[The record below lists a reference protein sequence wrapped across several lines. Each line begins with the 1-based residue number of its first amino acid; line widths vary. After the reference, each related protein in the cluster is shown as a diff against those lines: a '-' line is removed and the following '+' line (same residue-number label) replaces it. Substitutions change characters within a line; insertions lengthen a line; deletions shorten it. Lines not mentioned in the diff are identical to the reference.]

1 MDKLKARLFKKSN
14 LWHLG
19 ALVLFV
25 VIAMAFFSPAL
36 KGYNVN
42 QPDVVNW
49 VGMSQ
54 EVKDYRATDG
64 QPGWTNSMFSGMPAT
79 QISMSYE
86 GRGFINFM
94 KDAFTLWL
102 PRPICFMFLYFISF
116 YIMAIS
122 FRIKPLAAVIG
133 AIAFGLSSNQIIII
147 EAGHL
152 TKAFAIGFAPLVI
165 AGMVFAYRWKN
176 WVLGVGL
183 SALFMTMEI
192 SANHVQITYYMGFV
206 LLALGI
212 VEVIRYAMKKK
223 SFVHFGKVTAG
234 IVIAYGVA
242 FLVNY
247 GNLSGT
253 TEYAKYSTRGG
264 SNLTENVDGTS
275 NDDNVTSGLDREY
288 ITDWS
293 YGTGETFT
301 FIVPNFKG
309 GPTQAIAQNEDSK
322 ELLKETPAQY
332 KPFVQGN
339 NQYFGD
345 QPFTS
350 GPVYIGIIV
359 IFLAFLALVY
369 SKEKARW
376 GLLAAA
382 FITVLLSWGK
392 NFMGLTDFFIDNIP
406 GYNKF
411 RAVTIILAVAQLC
424 VPLLGVM
431 FLNRLFKAR
440 KAIAENMMGFFVVT
454 GFFAVILIGFAGA
467 PELFN
472 TFLSEAEVNNLD
484 SILDPVAF
492 DQYSEAYDELVAVRI
507 SVFRADVLRSL
518 AFLILTAAVIFVYLK
533 TEVHKFIIAPILV
546 VLVLADMGLVVKRYL
561 ANEKSGKNYEQWTET
576 WKQEVPF
583 TASNIDLQIYNNEV
597 LANPQIQV
605 AVDSAFKAN
614 ADAFKDMEPGEKKRR
629 QDWLKFRVLNRMT
642 NYRVFDTNN
651 AFNSSKTSYFHKSI
665 GGYHGAKLSRYQE
678 LIEFQ
683 ISRMNA
689 SVVNMLNT
697 KYQINYFRDQA
708 GNTQSS
714 LSLNPDAM
722 GNAWFAKELE
732 YVASNDEEIKS
743 MTSQAA
749 VELQLQSPEYRI
761 FVNGAPAVD
770 QMKVGQLD
778 EVRFIGPVYL
788 PDGNVILDTVT
799 QQLPIGQLGG
809 QELALIQG
817 EQPGTWSWAYS
828 SMIDTSF
835 KKVLTISE
843 SANIGWDP
851 RTTTLVSEEYKSSLS
866 KESYTGQGEIAMTA
880 YHPDKMTYKSS
891 SSDTQ
896 LAVFS
901 EVYFPVGWSAKI
913 NGQDAEII
921 RVNYLL
927 RAIELPAGE
936 NTIEMT
942 YVNESFGKSTTYAY
956 IGTSVI
962 ILLLIGGVF
971 FEIKRKDDDGDEE
984 EEEDEDVI
992 PENVEISDL

>member
-1 MDKLKARLFKKSN
+1 MNKLKERILKKAN

-19 ALVLFV
+19 AVVLFMI
-25 VIAMAFFSPAL
+25 IAMAFFSPAL
-36 KGYNVN
+36 KGYNVS

-54 EVKDYRATDG
+54 EVKDIRATDG
-64 QPGWTNSMFSGMPAT
+64 QPGWTNAMFSGMPAT
-79 QISMSYE
+79 QISMVYE

-102 PRPICFMFLYFISF
+102 PRPISIMFLYFLSF

-165 AGMVFAYRWKN
+165 AGLMFAYRWKN

-192 SANHVQITYYMGFV
+192 SANHVQITYYMAFV
-206 LLALGI
+206 LLGLGVVEI
-212 VEVIRYAMKKK
+212 VRYAMKKK

-234 IVIAYGVA
+234 VLLAYGVA
-242 FLVNY
+242 FLINF

-264 SNLTENVDGTS
+264 SNVTINADGSS
-275 NDDNVTSGLDREY
+275 NDAEVTSGLDREY

-301 FIVPNFKG
+301 FMVPNFKG
-309 GPTQAIAQNEDSK
+309 GPTQAIASNEDSK
-322 ELLKETPAQY
+322 ELIKDVSAQF
-332 KPFVQGN
+332 KPFIQGQ
-339 NQYFGD
+339 NQYYGD

-350 GPVYIGIIV
+350 GPVYLGIIV
-359 IFLAFLALVY
+359 FYLAFLAMFY
-369 SKEKARW
+369 SKEKAKW
-376 GLLAAA
+376 ALLAVT
-382 FITVLLSWGK
+382 FLTVLLSWGK
-392 NFMGLTDFFIDNIP
+392 NFMGLTDFFIDVVP

-440 KAIAENMMGFFVVT
+440 KALAANLT
-454 GFFAVILIGFAGA
+454 GFFIATGLFAFLLIGFAAA

-472 TFLSEAEVNNLD
+472 TFLSEAELVNLN
-484 SILDPVAF
+484 SILDPAAF
-492 DQYSEAYDELVAVRI
+492 DQYSEAYDELVKVRI
-507 SVFRADVLRSL
+507 SVFRSDVLRSL
-518 AFLILTAAVIFVYLK
+518 AFFTLGAGLIFLYLK
-533 TEVHKFIIAPILV
+533 TEVSKLVIAPVLII
-546 VLVLADMGLVVKRYL
+546 LVLADMGLVVKRYL
-561 ANEKSGKNYEQWTET
+561 GNEMNGRNYEQWTEN

-597 LANPQIQV
+597 LLNPQIQI

-614 ADAFKDMEPGEKKRR
+614 AEAFKDIEPGEKKRR
-629 QDWLKFRVLNRMT
+629 QDWIKFRMLNRLT

-651 AFNSSKTSYFHKSI
+651 AFNSSKASYFHKSI

-683 ISRMNA
+683 ISKMNA

-697 KYQINYFRDQA
+697 KYQMNYYRDQSGA
-708 GNTQSS
+708 TQTS
-714 LSLNPDAM
+714 LALNPDAM
-722 GNAWFAKELE
+722 GNAWFAKDIQ
-732 YVASNDEEIKS
+732 YVTSNDEEIQA

-749 VELQLQSPEYRI
+749 VELHLQSDNYQV
-761 FVNGAPAVD
+761 FVNGVPATNEMKIGQSD
-770 QMKVGQLD
+770 Q
-778 EVRFIGPVYL
+778 VRFIGPVLL
-788 PDGNVILDTVT
+788 PDGKVVMDTAD

-809 QELALIQG
+809 QELSLIQG
-817 EQPGTWSWAYS
+817 EQPGTWTWAYS
-828 SMIDTSF
+828 SMIDTTF
-835 KKVLTISE
+835 TQVLSITE

-851 RTTTLVSEEYKSSLS
+851 TTTTLVSNDFKDKLS
-866 KESYTGQGEIAMTA
+866 KKSYSGQGTIEMTS
-880 YHPDKMTYKSS
+880 YHPDKMIYTSS
-891 SSDTQ
+891 SSDAQ

-901 EVYFPVGWSAKI
+901 ELYFPDGWSATV
-913 NGQDAEII
+913 NGNAAEIV
-921 RVNYLL
+921 RTNYLL

-936 NTIEMT
+936 NKIVMT
-942 YVNESFGKSTTYAY
+942 YVNESYAQAGAY
-956 IGTSVI
+956 AHIGTAII
-962 ILLLIGGVF
+962 ILLLAGGVF
-971 FEIKRKDDDGDEE
+971 FETKRKDEEDEE
-984 EEEDEDVI
+984 EEEDEDLI
-992 PENVEISDL
+992 PENIEISEL